1 MAESSVFYSTSG
13 GVPLASRLSCRAR
26 GRMFELF
33 MRKLSPAADSRV
45 LDVGVTSD
53 NSFPE
58 SNFFERWYPHKSM
71 ITCAGVEDAAHLE
84 SEYPGVKFRAVK
96 PGEPLPFKD
105 KEFDI
110 VFSNAVVEH
119 AGGQAGQRF
128 FISELCRVGRAF
140 FITTPYRFFPVEHHT
155 GLPLLHFLPR
165 RWHRA
170 CLGGK
175 YRYWA
180 DENNLRL
187 LGREDFRR
195 LFPPRI
201 KPQIQLVRLFGF
213 PSNIAAFGVSGAQ

>member
-1 MAESSVFYSTSG
+1 MGENSVFYSTSG
-13 GVPLASRLSCRAR
+13 GVPFASRMSCRAR
-26 GRMFELF
+26 ARIFELF

-53 NSFPE
+53 DSFPE
-58 SNFFERWYPHKSM
+58 SNFFERWYPHKNM

-84 SEYPGVKFRAVK
+84 SEYPGVKFKGVK

-105 KEFDI
+105 REFDI

-119 AGGQAGQRF
+119 TGGQSAQRF
-128 FISELCRVGRAF
+128 FIGELCRVGRAF

-170 CLGGK
+170 CLRGS
-175 YRYWA
+175 YRRWA

-195 LFPPRI
+195 LFPPGI

-213 PSNIAAFGVSGAQ
+213 PSNIAAFGVSG